1 MDASG
6 QRSSRVRN
14 RRDSTEREEQV
25 QVLARNGNLCYAFL
39 FADRSGAAPAAGNK
53 EIQLRLGVPP
63 KPEEGQEGFYLSRP

>member
-1 MDASG
+1 
-6 QRSSRVRN
+6 
-14 RRDSTEREEQV
+14 V

-39 FADRSGAAPAAGNK
+39 FVDRSGAAPAANNK